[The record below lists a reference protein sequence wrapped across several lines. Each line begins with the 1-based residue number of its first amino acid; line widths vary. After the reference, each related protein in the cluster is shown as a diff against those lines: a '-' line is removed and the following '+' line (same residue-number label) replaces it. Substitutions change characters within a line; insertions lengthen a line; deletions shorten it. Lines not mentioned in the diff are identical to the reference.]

1 MIRILTAFLLL
12 LLGVV
17 IWVRTRPMP
26 AEPTPVESVASEKSP
41 LRLLAESRHKEQDEA
56 WRAQPTL
63 RVHSVGNGLPDN
75 GEWRG
80 KPVLRDL
87 NGDGKLD
94 LVTSIRRLDKHHI
107 ADGIR
112 PYLGDGKG
120 NWRLSDKGLA
130 KDMGYGG
137 TDAADLNGD
146 GRPDLVYSGHDLPP
160 RAFLNFLDFEGQD
173 EWVALD
179 PIHDLDGVSC
189 SDVAIG
195 DYDQDGHPDLAVMGF
210 FPKTGGLYV
219 LHNDGTGKFEP
230 KQELMPLAHYGAIV
244 RFEDLDGDGRVE
256 LLAATSLGPTVWR
269 WTKGAWVEDRE
280 GLPVTFGVG
289 EISGIVRGIAAKDL
303 DGDGRAE
310 LAVSGLPNLE
320 HKPIELYRREA
331 DRWVAFGRGLPA
343 GESFFD
349 VVFARLGGG
358 ATGLFL
364 AGQHGVLVVRCG
376 SDGACEVLGRIH
388 GTEGVLNVGAGDVD
402 GDGVD
407 EVLAMQQSR
416 LSFFALDIPTPA
428 GKEVGVR

>member
-1 MIRILTAFLLL
+1 MIRLLTVCFVL
-12 LLGVV
+12 LLGAVV
-17 IWVRTRPMP
+17 YLRREPPAVQEAPDETSMLQRLADTTRKQRDVAWQAFPMLHVR
-26 AEPTPVESVASEKSP
+26 
-41 LRLLAESRHKEQDEA
+41 RLDA
-56 WRAQPTL
+56 
-63 RVHSVGNGLPDN
+63 GLPDT

-112 PYLGDGKG
+112 VYLGDGAG
-120 NWRLSDKGLA
+120 HWRLSDKGLA

-160 RAFLNFLDFEGQD
+160 RAFLNFLDYEGQD

-179 PIHDLDGVSC
+179 SLTDLAGISC
-189 SDVAIG
+189 SDVALG
-195 DYDQDGHPDLAVMGF
+195 DYDQDGAPDLAVMGF

-219 LHNDGTGKFEP
+219 LHNDGTGAFEA

-244 RFEDLDGDGRVE
+244 RFVDIDGDGRPE

-269 WTKGAWVEDRE
+269 WTDGAWSEDRE
-280 GLPVTFGVG
+280 GLPSTFGVG
-289 EISGIVRGIAAKDL
+289 EISGIVRGIDAVDI
-303 DGDGRAE
+303 DGDGHAE
-310 LAVSGLPNLE
+310 LAVSGLPNGE
-320 HKPIELYRREA
+320 HKPIALYRREA
-331 DRWVAFGRGLPA
+331 GRWVSFGHGLPA
-343 GESFFD
+343 TESFFD

-358 ATGLFL
+358 VVGMFL
-364 AGQHGVLVVRCG
+364 AGQHGVLVVRCDR
-376 SDGACEVLGRIH
+376 DGTCEVLGRIVD
-388 GTEGVLNVGAGDVD
+388 TEGVLNVGAGDVD

-407 EVLAMQQSR
+407 EVFAMQQSG
-416 LSFFALDIPTPA
+416 LGMFAFDLPA
-428 GKEVGVR
+428 RTAKEGSVR